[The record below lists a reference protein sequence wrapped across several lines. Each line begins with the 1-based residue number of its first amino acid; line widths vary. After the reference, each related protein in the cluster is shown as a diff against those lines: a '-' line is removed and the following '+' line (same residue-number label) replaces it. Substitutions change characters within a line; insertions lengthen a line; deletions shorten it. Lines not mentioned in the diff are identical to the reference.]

1 LRQIAQQV
9 FLDNLLL
16 NPVVKFF
23 RTLVGKG
30 AKSKTG

>member
-1 LRQIAQQV
+1 V